1 MGKELV
7 LPNIRSIR
15 ENGGVTSSDLLA
27 RLSAAASALQAVPSE
42 VAVYRELSDDA
53 LGEVV
58 RALSVITRAAENRA
72 ALAAGE
78 IGRRSAH
85 GFGHDGLA
93 QRLGHRTA
101 VELVR
106 VMTGATARQA
116 ATAVEAGLLIQEGVA
131 DAATGEV
138 FGDRAWLVPVGRALA
153 DGILSTAAAGA
164 IRNGLGSPSQGVSVA
179 DLTVAAEQLCDEA
192 ATLDAD
198 RVFRRAR
205 ELRDLLDEAGII
217 DRERQRRAQRG
228 LKFWR
233 RSDGM
238 GRLTWDLD
246 PESSAVVGAIFDR
259 VTSPKR
265 GGPRFVDEHA
275 QAEAD
280 AVRADARTTEQYASD
295 AFLQLLR
302 QGVDADSSRMLG
314 GYPPAVRVLVTA
326 DSLNNRRGHGHLEG
340 EADPISIETVERIAC
355 SAGTLPIAFDD
366 EGQGMNLGREQRLFS
381 RRQRDVMAARDGGC
395 MWIGC
400 DRPPSWTE
408 AHHIEFWDRDHG
420 STDLDKGILLC
431 KHHHLLA
438 HDHHWEIT
446 RERGDYWLIPP
457 PTVDAAQ
464 QPIRLSSK
472 SAALRELIAAS

>member
-1 MGKELV
+1 M
-7 LPNIRSIR
+7 
-15 ENGGVTSSDLLA
+15 TTSDLLA
-27 RLSAAASALQAVPSE
+27 RLSAAAVALETVPNE
-42 VAVYRELSDDA
+42 VAMYRELSDDS

-58 RALSVITRAAENRA
+58 RALSVITRVAESRA
-72 ALAAGE
+72 ALVAGE
-78 IGRRSAH
+78 IARRSASEL
-85 GFGHDGLA
+85 GHDGLA
-93 QRLGHRTA
+93 QRSGHRTA

-106 VMTGATARQA
+106 AMTGATARQA
-116 ATAVEAGLLIQEGVA
+116 ATAVEAGLLIQEGVP
-131 DAATGEV
+131 DAATGEL

-153 DGILSTAAAGA
+153 CGLLLPAAADA
-164 IRNGLGSPSQGVSVA
+164 IRNGLGSPSQGVAVA

-198 RVFRRAR
+198 RLFRRAR
-205 ELRDLLDEAGII
+205 ELRDLLDEAGIA
-217 DRERQRRAQRG
+217 DREKRRRAQRG

-233 RSDGM
+233 RADGM

-246 PESSAVVGAIFDR
+246 PESCAVVGEIFDR

-265 GGPRFVDEHA
+265 GGPRFVDEET

-280 AVRADARTTEQYASD
+280 ALRADERSTEQYASD

-314 GYPPAVRVLVTA
+314 GNPPPVRVLVTA
-326 DSLNNRRGHGHLEG
+326 ESFANRRGHGHVEG

-355 SAGTLPIAFDD
+355 SAGILPIAFDD
-366 EGQGMNLGREQRLFS
+366 EGQGMNLGREQRRFS
-381 RRQRDVMAARDGGC
+381 HRQRIVMAARDGGC
-395 MWIGC
+395 MWVGC

-420 STDLDKGILLC
+420 STDIDKGILLC

-457 PTVDAAQ
+457 PAVDAAQ
-464 QPIRLSSK
+464 LPIRLPSK
-472 SAALRELIAAS
+472 SPALRELIGTP